1 MNHNKFNTLL
11 KKAQSPNNSYLE
23 VRTVNIMKFQR
34 CMTVNKIAESDI
46 QILTLMSSKRS
57 SVG

>member
-1 MNHNKFNTLL
+1 MNHNKLNTLL

-23 VRTVNIMKFQR
+23 VRIVNIMKFQR

-46 QILTLMSSKRS
+46 QILTLMSSKMS